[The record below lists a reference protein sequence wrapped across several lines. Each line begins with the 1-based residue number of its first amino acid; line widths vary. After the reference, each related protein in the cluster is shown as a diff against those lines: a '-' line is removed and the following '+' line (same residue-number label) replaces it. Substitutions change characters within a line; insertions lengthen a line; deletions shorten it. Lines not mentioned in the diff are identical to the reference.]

1 MRPLPG
7 RVPEPAL
14 FLTLADARSSTAQQ
28 LGSPVA
34 KAGTLSKSKVI
45 LLAVRSACFCAGVSI
60 RTCHRHYGA
69 RPVGE
74 LWKHRG
80 QTVATATSSRR
91 NIELFCQSL
100 QSLPAGVVGLRACVL
115 PDVVPIR
122 VSRCALD
129 GRTPHSDL
137 YLSPGHALFLNGV
150 LIQVKELVN
159 GTTIAPV
166 APANDI
172 SIEYYAVMLDITRYS
187 ATRSARAFGFATSRH
202 LHHLPGRDPAAA
214 RTG

>member
-1 MRPLPG
+1 MCRRPVAYEAISRHRPDVAIIDRKMPGLDGIGLYKQLKAARLPT
-7 RVPEPAL
+7 RVVIACVRFRAECL
-14 FLTLADARSSTAQQ
+14 NQHWFLTLADARSSTAQ

-34 KAGTLSKSKVI
+34 RAGTLSKSKVI
-45 LLAVRSACFCAGVSI
+45 LLAVRSTCFCAGITI

-115 PDVVPIR
+115 PKV
-122 VSRCALD
+122 RCFEEKC
-129 GRTPHSDL
+129 R
-137 YLSPGHALFLNGV
+137 
-150 LIQVKELVN
+150 
-159 GTTIAPV
+159 
-166 APANDI
+166 
-172 SIEYYAVMLDITRYS
+172 
-187 ATRSARAFGFATSRH
+187 
-202 LHHLPGRDPAAA
+202 
-214 RTG
+214 